1 MSFCQK
7 KICFQEILKSFL
19 IRRKYFVLYQKV
31 VSEGGIPSDTRLTN
45 LFFERC
51 DHAEKTTCV
60 PTIS

>member
-7 KICFQEILKSFL
+7 KICFQGILKSFL

-31 VSEGGIPSDTRLTN
+31 VSEGGIPSDTRLIN
-45 LFFERC
+45 LLFEGC
-51 DHAEKTTCV
+51 FLVETTTYA